1 MYVMIVCWVVL
12 ACEYA
17 FGQEINVEKL
27 AGELPALHK
36 VLAIMVGV
44 QVGLYGLAE
53 ALTRVSV
60 WTENKWDNKAAHY
73 VGQAAWAIG
82 ALLGKFGYSV
92 PKLVLEEK
100 AKQMNTGKSDGEG

>member
-1 MYVMIVCWVVL
+1 MYALVFAWLVIT
-12 ACEYA
+12 CEIA

-27 AGELPALHK
+27 AGEMPAVHK
-36 VLAIMVGV
+36 ILAIMVGV

-73 VGQAAWAIG
+73 VGQASWALG

-92 PKLVLEEK
+92 PKLILEEK
-100 AKQMNTGKSDGEG
+100 AKQITKANDGQG